1 MLLLIICLIKPVA
14 ADEISDAKTRW
25 AESPHGPLLE
35 RILPPTFQASQLP
48 EPGSAGARLTIAYCV
63 QCHNLPNPAMHD
75 AAKWPPVFERMVLRM
90 HGRGNLGAL
99 MSEMMAGVQAPS
111 EEESATLLAYL
122 KKHAQQP
129 LDVRRFPDIRAPA
142 GEAFRLACSQCHV
155 LPDPRRHSA
164 REWPS
169 VVARMQENMEWMNR
183 VVGTQPRRS
192 WRSCRSMPASEVS
205 GVALRR
211 RLLLVVA
218 AAMLPVALVSGLAL
232 FALRKD
238 QLAQAERAS
247 IELSRALSTA
257 VDAELQRSVSVLQ
270 VLASAPALDRNEL
283 QRLDSVMRRVLADN
297 PDWYSIILADLGGK
311 PLLNARV
318 PSGAKLPPII
328 ERKSFARTVETRQ
341 PVVGDLAEG
350 PAGALYVPVRVPVL
364 RNSEPRYVL
373 SAVVR
378 PDGILDVV
386 KRQRVPPD
394 WVVSVF
400 DGNRAR
406 VARSRQHAE
415 NLGTPPSP
423 SLNALLDRGG
433 DETWSIPPTAAR
445 PRRDGSWRSA
455 FRKGR
460 SRPAP
465 AARPP
470 PSAPASR
477 SRSFSARSLP
487 WRSAAAS
494 RTRSASSRRRRARSA
509 AGSRSCR
516 R

>member
-1 MLLLIICLIKPVA
+1 
-14 ADEISDAKTRW
+14 
-25 AESPHGPLLE
+25 
-35 RILPPTFQASQLP
+35 
-48 EPGSAGARLTIAYCV
+48 
-63 QCHNLPNPAMHD
+63 
-75 AAKWPPVFERMVLRM
+75 
-90 HGRGNLGAL
+90 
-99 MSEMMAGVQAPS
+99 
-111 EEESATLLAYL
+111 
-122 KKHAQQP
+122 
-129 LDVRRFPDIRAPA
+129 
-142 GEAFRLACSQCHV
+142 
-155 LPDPRRHSA
+155 
-164 REWPS
+164 
-169 VVARMQENMEWMNR
+169 
-183 VVGTQPRRS
+183 
-192 WRSCRSMPASEVS
+192 MPASEVS

-394 WVVSVF
+394 WVVSGF

-406 VARSRQHAE
+406 VARPRQHA
-415 NLGTPPSP
+415 
-423 SLNALLDRGG
+423 
-433 DETWSIPPTAAR
+433 
-445 PRRDGSWRSA
+445 
-455 FRKGR
+455 
-460 SRPAP
+460 
-465 AARPP
+465 
-470 PSAPASR
+470 
-477 SRSFSARSLP
+477 
-487 WRSAAAS
+487 
-494 RTRSASSRRRRARSA
+494 
-509 AGSRSCR
+509 
-516 R
+516 